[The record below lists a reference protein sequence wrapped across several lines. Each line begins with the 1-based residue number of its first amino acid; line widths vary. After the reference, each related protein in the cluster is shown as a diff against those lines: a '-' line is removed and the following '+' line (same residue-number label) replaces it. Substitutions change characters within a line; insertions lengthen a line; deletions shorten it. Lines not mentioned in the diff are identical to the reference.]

1 MKNIIKQAIF
11 TALVP
16 VLLVSCNLVPP
27 GPSPQGPIIPVAPG
41 ETAGKLPNDKEAI
54 GHMITALSTACPQIA
69 TAGSKIPGVSNEF
82 SLVSPEIN
90 HMPME
95 LWRSLINM
103 KMISAVSP
111 GAAEAKYKLKSDFKE
126 LAEKG
131 QFEWEVSLMSLPS
144 GECVWKDTVIF
155 KAGPSGKLP

>member
-69 TAGSKIPGVSNEF
+69 TAGSKIPQVSNEF

-126 LAEKG
+126 LEEKG
-131 QFEWEVSLMSLPS
+131 QFEWEVSLMSLAS

-155 KAGPSGKLP
+155 KTGPSGKLP